1 MASITPAI
9 SLDQSAGK
17 AAGATANLGV
27 DLTFAPSG
35 SDSPASMTLSL
46 PPGLLAD
53 ASVAGGACLK
63 TADLNDSTCEVGS
76 GTVTAYAYGSV
87 PIPTNVTFDLVPPRQ
102 RETSPDSR

>member
-1 MASITPAI
+1 MSPRTRRILLVSVVVVSGLGGLAPSAMASITPAI
-9 SLDQSAGK
+9 SLDQSAGT

-53 ASVAGGACLK
+53 ASLAGAP
-63 TADLNDSTCEVGS
+63 A
-76 GTVTAYAYGSV
+76 
-87 PIPTNVTFDLVPPRQ
+87 
-102 RETSPDSR
+102 